1 MSDGERR
8 GRSLLLGGL
17 LLLSLVL
24 AGPTI
29 ASTGGSGQSAG
40 DQAASFAEARAEG
53 RAHVVAPHPNS
64 SAAIWPYTSRSRSV
78 EGATLPINIVVLAD
92 VDVVRSMLIH
102 RPDAQWEDQREGLN
116 GTAGGENVSD
126 VGEGNA
132 SEGGGALVPGATATP
147 STSGSEGDFATNG
160 TSTQNSIEGVPTAT
174 FDGTAVPTTANG
186 TPVENGGTPYH
197 GGTPV
202 ENGSTLV
209 ANETT
214 SPPGTSDGAATR
226 TTSGTSPAPNGTTT
240 ATDYGGEG
248 PLILSGLNSTGVYW
262 SDATGANRYT
272 YVTNGEPAEGQWIAE
287 ADQLHDGD
295 YFGTRYHIRFYRVP
309 DGENS
314 WSALQVHREHFDW
327 FRLRHT
333 VGSLPTAQHYVETQF
348 YNRWYVADLQKHR
361 FAGGGILNYNGWAT
375 VVDLR
380 ISEDLGGSLS
390 AAALVFGVVAIGSV
404 GRLGSTIDR
413 DAIEGAVE
421 QVPINPRTLVASL
434 AVAAVPLL
442 VRVGAIAVEHTRWIN
457 SPDVVAGAFFP
468 IVALGPP
475 ILAYVLFRGVD
486 PGEAFVAAFV
496 ALGVGFL
503 ADYAYLG
510 IRVLPIELIV
520 HRAVLLVAVGV
531 VAVAGA
537 VRPDERP
544 LRDPAL
550 LTGAFLWVVGLLW
563 ALFLW

>member
-40 DQAASFAEARAEG
+40 DHAGSFAEARAEG

-92 VDVVRSMLIH
+92 VDVVRSMLVH

-116 GTAGGENVSD
+116 GTAGGENASD
-126 VGEGNA
+126 AGEGNA
-132 SEGGGALVPGATATP
+132 SEGRGALVPDATATS
-147 STSGSEGDFATNG
+147 STSGGEGDLAGNA
-160 TSTQNSIEGVPTAT
+160 TSTQNSSEGVPTTT
-174 FDGTAVPTTANG
+174 FDGTAVPPAANG
-186 TPVENGGTPYH
+186 TPA
-197 GGTPV
+197 
-202 ENGSTLV
+202 ENGST
-209 ANETT
+209 
-214 SPPGTSDGAATR
+214 
-226 TTSGTSPAPNGTTT
+226 PAPNGTTS
-240 ATDYGGEG
+240 APGGGGEG

-272 YVTNGEPAEGQWIAE
+272 YVTNGDPDGGRWVAE

-348 YNRWYVADLQKHR
+348 YNRWYVADLEKHR
-361 FAGGGILNYNGWAT
+361 FDGGGTLNYNGWAT

-390 AAALVFGVVAIGSV
+390 VAALFFGVVAIGSV
-404 GRLGSTIDR
+404 GRLGSAIDR
-413 DAIEGAVE
+413 DAIEGAAE
-421 QVPINPRTLVASL
+421 QVPIHPRTLVASL
-434 AVAAVPLL
+434 AVAAVPLF
-442 VRVGAIAVEHTRWIN
+442 VRVGAIAAEHTGWIN
-457 SPDVVAGAFFP
+457 SPDVVAGVFFP
-468 IVALGPP
+468 VVALGPP
-475 ILAYVLFRGVD
+475 ILAYVLYRGVD

-510 IRVLPIELIV
+510 IRLLPIELIV
-520 HRAVLLVAVGV
+520 HRAVLLLAVGI

-537 VRPDERP
+537 GRPDERA